1 MALKARAPRTET
13 RSKTAI
19 SGDDKR
25 LNVTLSARDWRRLKK
40 AAFKRDT
47 SMKALVAEAVALYL
61 DGQPVEVQDATD
73 ADE

>member
-1 MALKARAPRTET
+1 MALKARAPRTEA

-47 SMKALVAEAVALYL
+47 SMKAIVAEAVALYL
-61 DGQPVEVQDATD
+61 DGQPAEVQDVD
-73 ADE
+73 

>member
-1 MALKARAPRTET
+1 MALKARAARTEA

-40 AAFKRDT
+40 AAFKRDA
-47 SMKALVAEAVALYL
+47 SMKSLVAEAVSLYL
-61 DGQPVEVQDATD
+61 DGQPQDLD
-73 ADE
+73 SAD

>member
-13 RSKTAI
+13 RSKAAI

-47 SMKALVAEAVALYL
+47 SMKTLVAEAVSLYL
-61 DGQPVEVQDATD
+61 DGQPQDTGDVED
-73 ADE
+73 